1 VYLYLLQNR
10 VSWDEYE
17 QGLVLGSPYWLYW
30 ATQLPS
36 SMVAHRYGSK
46 IVFGLSNYIMC
57 MLGVLIPFATFN
69 NFYLLIA
76 IRVLQGVIG
85 GFVWPVLHAITAAW
99 VPPNERSKF
108 ITAYT
113 GSSLGSAITF
123 PLCGQ
128 LIHWFGWQSVFYATG
143 VLGTVWFI
151 AWWLLMFDSPEKH
164 PRISITERDYIIAEI
179 GKTKSK
185 PFHSGKRF
193 RWQILELNGELHTQ
207 PQNSS
212 ASSGLSSWLPSWWRP
227 LRAALLVMKPEIKR
241 EVSHGTAAMPP
252 SWWHAG
258 SAAVVISALRNMSYE
273 AVLLCHTYV
282 HVMFQYP
289 QIPTPWIKMLT
300 SVPVWLVIFTQWG
313 NLWCLY
319 TVFTQAPTYLYYIH
333 GWDIQMTG
341 ILSGLPHIMRVVFAF
356 VMSIICDY
364 LLRTNKMSRT
374 SVRKLAI
381 AVCELG
387 CLGQCVFN
395 LGLAF
400 SGCNSI
406 IAILCMILAT
416 ACTGVDTSGQ
426 LASMVDLSPNFASF
440 IMGISNTIS
449 VMTGF
454 LTPLVVGFLT
464 FQNQTSSAWQMV
476 YLVSALMVLVPDIFH
491 LIFGTSEVQEWNYPV
506 KSATQ
511 LEEIAREK
519 EKLNPNFE
527 ESDKNNTRVLS
538 YDRSSPFVSEVSIV
552 GLLVN
557 RKVWLESILE
567 RLESS
572 EWNRPHVAVSWVNM
586 MVRSVST
593 LESFALLMGSPE
605 STEGSWA
612 SKRNLSANKRVSP
625 Q

>member
-1 VYLYLLQNR
+1 MATEGCVSSRTILWWLVFTGTAMNYITRMSINIAIVSMVKSQAAKHDNVSLTSECFNASIAHPTLNNRDATGNATGPLDADDENR

-57 MLGVLIPFATFN
+57 MLGILIPFATFN

-76 IRVLQGVIG
+76 IRVLQGFVG

-128 LIHWFGWQSVFYATG
+128 LIHWFGWQSVFYTTG

-164 PRISITERDYIIAEI
+164 PRISTTERDYILAEI
-179 GKTKSK
+179 GKTKSNEK
-185 PFHSGKRF
+185 
-193 RWQILELNGELHTQ
+193 
-207 PQNSS
+207 
-212 ASSGLSSWLPSWWRP
+212 
-227 LRAALLVMKPEIKR
+227 
-241 EVSHGTAAMPP
+241 
-252 SWWHAG
+252 
-258 SAAVVISALRNMSYE
+258 
-273 AVLLCHTYV
+273 
-282 HVMFQYP
+282 
-289 QIPTPWIKMLT
+289 IPTPWIKMLK
-300 SVPVWLVIFTQWG
+300 SVPVWLVNFTQWG

-319 TVFTQAPTYLYYIH
+319 TIFTQAPTYLYYIH

-341 ILSGLPHIMRVVFAF
+341 ILSGIPHIMRVVFAF
-356 VMSIICDY
+356 VMSIVCDY

-381 AVCELG
+381 AVCLIEER
-387 CLGQCVFN
+387 FIF
-395 LGLAF
+395 A
-400 SGCNSI
+400 
-406 IAILCMILAT
+406 
-416 ACTGVDTSGQ
+416 
-426 LASMVDLSPNFASF
+426 LSVVKSPR
-440 IMGISNTIS
+440 S
-449 VMTGF
+449 VMSEGGVLRKWNSSHMSETRSSNLSHGVSLF
-454 LTPLVVGFLT
+454 QQTP
-464 FQNQTSSAWQMV
+464 SAWQMV
-476 YLVSALMVLVPDIFH
+476 FLVSALMVLVPEIFH

-511 LEEIAREK
+511 LEEIAKEK

-527 ESDKNNTRVLS
+527 ESDKNNT
-538 YDRSSPFVSEVSIV
+538 
-552 GLLVN
+552 
-557 RKVWLESILE
+557 K
-567 RLESS
+567 
-572 EWNRPHVAVSWVNM
+572 
-586 MVRSVST
+586 
-593 LESFALLMGSPE
+593 
-605 STEGSWA
+605 
-612 SKRNLSANKRVSP
+612 
-625 Q
+625 

>member
-1 VYLYLLQNR
+1 MATEGCVSSRTILWWLVFTGTAMNYITRMSINIAIVSMVKSQGAKHDNVSLVSECFNASIAHPTLNNGDVTGNTTGPLDADDENR

-57 MLGVLIPFATFN
+57 VLGMLIPFATFN

-76 IRVLQGVIG
+76 IRVLQGVVG

-128 LIHWFGWQSVFYATG
+128 LIHWFGWQSVFYTTG
-143 VLGTVWFI
+143 VIGTVWFI

-164 PRISITERDYIIAEI
+164 PRISTTERDYILAEI
-179 GKTKSK
+179 GKTKSNEK
-185 PFHSGKRF
+185 
-193 RWQILELNGELHTQ
+193 
-207 PQNSS
+207 
-212 ASSGLSSWLPSWWRP
+212 
-227 LRAALLVMKPEIKR
+227 
-241 EVSHGTAAMPP
+241 
-252 SWWHAG
+252 
-258 SAAVVISALRNMSYE
+258 
-273 AVLLCHTYV
+273 
-282 HVMFQYP
+282 
-289 QIPTPWIKMLT
+289 IPTPWIKMLT

-319 TVFTQAPTYLYYIH
+319 TIFTEAPTYLYYIH

-341 ILSGLPHIMRVVFAF
+341 ILLGIPHIMRVVFAF
-356 VMSIICDY
+356 VMSIVCDY

-381 AVCELG
+381 AVC

-395 LGLAF
+395 MGMAF

-406 IAILCMILAT
+406 IAIICMILAT
-416 ACTGVDTSGQ
+416 AFTGVDTSGQ

-476 YLVSALMVLVPDIFH
+476 FLVSALMVLVPDIFH

-506 KSATQ
+506 KSTTQ
-511 LEEIAREK
+511 LEEIAKEK
-519 EKLNPNFE
+519 EKLNPKFE
-527 ESDKNNTRVLS
+527 ENDKNNTR
-538 YDRSSPFVSEVSIV
+538 D
-552 GLLVN
+552 
-557 RKVWLESILE
+557 
-567 RLESS
+567 
-572 EWNRPHVAVSWVNM
+572 
-586 MVRSVST
+586 
-593 LESFALLMGSPE
+593 
-605 STEGSWA
+605 
-612 SKRNLSANKRVSP
+612 
-625 Q
+625 